1 MADLPEPRTPP
12 EPKRGMTIYGRNGSP
27 TVTLALPFSRVDVKA
42 DDALPAIAQLASLT
56 ARLARTLAAS
66 ETTSAALTELA
77 EIAGA
82 ADALASG
89 ISQSGR
95 GRPE

>member
-56 ARLARTLAAS
+56 ARLARTVAAS
-66 ETTSAALTELA
+66 ETRNTAIAELA
-77 EIAGA
+77 EVAGA
-82 ADALASG
+82 AEALAAG
-89 ISQSGR
+89 ISQAGR